1 MRNIDIAGI
10 GVALPREVSNNELE
24 KKFNLSSIEKVT
36 KLKSRHFFDDVKDID
51 EYILKAVNEALKNA
65 NITKDKIACIISSG
79 AVNKMAIPYNA
90 SNIHRLLKLSS
101 NVGSFDVNM
110 TCLSFLRAFDIASR
124 MIEEFE
130 YILFVS
136 VDVASVGLDW
146 ENLGT
151 AGLFGDGI
159 SAVIFKKSSSGG
171 LIKSNFY
178 TCSSGYEICTLK
190 SGGYLYNPRD
200 YKDQSKLGQFCM
212 NGKELFRLVMNEM
225 PAFLADCNINYD
237 EISYIIPH
245 QASFSSL
252 KNAIKYLK
260 LPSEKIINIFENH
273 GNQIASSLPIALNFV
288 IKTKD
293 LKSGEKLL
301 FLGTGAG
308 VSLGCVL
315 WQKP

>member
-10 GVALPREVSNNELE
+10 GVALPREVSNDELE

-36 KLKSRHFFDDVKDID
+36 KLKSRHFFDDVKVVD

>member
-1 MRNIDIAGI
+1 MKNIDILGV
-10 GVALPREVSNNELE
+10 GVALPRMVSNDELE
-24 KKFNLSSIEKVT
+24 KKYNLKSIEKLT
-36 KLKSRHFFDDVKDID
+36 KLKSRYFFDDVKEVD
-51 EYILKAVNEALKNA
+51 EYILKAINQAIKKA
-65 NITKDKIACIISSG
+65 NITKDKITCIISSG

-90 SNIHRLLKLSS
+90 ANIHRLLKLS
-101 NVGSFDVNM
+101 NNIGSFDVNM

-124 MIEEFE
+124 MIDEFE

-136 VDVASVGLDW
+136 VDIASVGLDW

-178 TCSSGYEICTLK
+178 TCSSGYDICNIK
-190 SGGYLYNPRD
+190 AGGYLYNPRD
-200 YKDQSKLGQFCM
+200 YKEQSKLGQFNM
-212 NGKELFRLVMNEM
+212 NGKELFRLVMSEM
-225 PAFLADCNINYD
+225 PKFLAECDFDYD
-237 EISYIIPH
+237 EISYIVPH

-260 LPSEKIINIFENH
+260 LPSEKIINIYENY
-273 GNQIASSLPIALNFV
+273 GNQIASSLPFALNHL
-288 IKTKD
+288 INTKG
-293 LKSGEKLL
+293 LKSGEKVL
-301 FLGTGAG
+301 FIGTGAG

>member
-10 GVALPREVSNNELE
+10 GVALPRKVCNDELE
-24 KKFNLSSIEKVT
+24 KKFNLSSIEKIT

-124 MIEEFE
+124 MIEEFP

>member
-10 GVALPREVSNNELE
+10 GVALPRKVCNDELE

>member
-10 GVALPREVSNNELE
+10 GVALPREVSNDELE

-36 KLKSRHFFDDVKDID
+36 KLKSRHFFDDVKVVD
-51 EYILKAVNEALKNA
+51 EYILKAVDEALKNA

>member
-10 GVALPREVSNNELE
+10 GVALPREVSNDELE

-51 EYILKAVNEALKNA
+51 EYILKAVDEALKNA

>member
-1 MRNIDIAGI
+1 MKNIDIAGI
-10 GVALPREVSNNELE
+10 GVALPREVSNDELE

-36 KLKSRHFFDDVKDID
+36 KLKSRHFFDDVKVVD
-51 EYILKAVNEALKNA
+51 EYILKAINEALKNA
-65 NITKDKIACIISSG
+65 NITKEKITCIISSG
-79 AVNKMAIPYNA
+79 AINKMAIPYNA
-90 SNIHRLLKLSS
+90 ANIHRLLKLS
-101 NVGSFDVNM
+101 NKVCSFDVNM

-124 MIEEFE
+124 MIDEFD

-136 VDVASVGLDW
+136 VDIASVGLDW
-146 ENLGT
+146 ENLST

-171 LIKSNFY
+171 LIKSNFW
-178 TCSSGYEICTLK
+178 TCSSGYDICTIK

-200 YKDQSKLGQFCM
+200 YKDQSKLGQFNM

-225 PAFLADCNINYD
+225 PKFLEECNFNYD
-237 EISYIIPH
+237 EISYIVPH

-293 LKSGEKLL
+293 LKSGEKIL
-301 FLGTGAG
+301 FIGTSAG
-308 VSLGCVL
+308 VSLGCLL

>member
-10 GVALPREVSNNELE
+10 GVALPRKVSNNELE

-51 EYILKAVNEALKNA
+51 EYILKAVDEALKNA

-90 SNIHRLLKLSS
+90 SNIHRLLKLAS

>member
-10 GVALPREVSNNELE
+10 GVALPREVSNDELE

>member
-10 GVALPREVSNNELE
+10 GVALPRKVCNYELE

-51 EYILKAVNEALKNA
+51 EYILKAVDEALKNA

>member
-10 GVALPREVSNNELE
+10 GVALPRKVCNDELE
-24 KKFNLSSIEKVT
+24 KKFNLSSIEKIT

-136 VDVASVGLDW
+136 VDIASVGLDW

>member
-10 GVALPREVSNNELE
+10 GVALPREVSNDELE

-51 EYILKAVNEALKNA
+51 EYILKAVDEALKNA

-225 PAFLADCNINYD
+225 PTFLADCNINYD

>member
-10 GVALPREVSNNELE
+10 GVALPREVSNDELE

-36 KLKSRHFFDDVKDID
+36 KLKSRHFFDDVKVVD
-51 EYILKAVNEALKNA
+51 EYILKAVDEALKNA

-90 SNIHRLLKLSS
+90 SNIHRLLKLPS

>member
-10 GVALPREVSNNELE
+10 GVALPREVSNDELE

-51 EYILKAVNEALKNA
+51 EYILTAVDEALKNA

>member
-10 GVALPREVSNNELE
+10 GVALPRKVCNNELE

-225 PAFLADCNINYD
+225 PVFLADCNINYD

>member
-10 GVALPREVSNNELE
+10 GVALPREVSNDELE

-36 KLKSRHFFDDVKDID
+36 KLKSRHFFDDVKVVD

-151 AGLFGDGI
+151 AGLFGDGV

>member
-51 EYILKAVNEALKNA
+51 EYILKAVDEALKNA